1 MSKPQTQTPVQAA
14 AADLEAAQASITA
27 MTTERDTAMASL
39 ATMTTERDTARA
51 SLATVTTERDTASAS
66 LKKAQA
72 IIARDPDALRMAGAI
87 TVPGGTKDGD
97 SLSQEERVKQYNAIS
112 SPRERAEFWKRTAP
126 KQAK

>member
-14 AADLEAAQASITA
+14 AADLEAAQASLAA
-27 MTTERDTAMASL
+27 MTTERDTAQ
-39 ATMTTERDTARA
+39 A
-51 SLATVTTERDTASAS
+51 SLATVTTERDTARAS
-66 LKKAQA
+66 LAAMTTERDAVKAA
-72 IIARDPDALRMAGAI
+72 LNKAEAVISRDPDALRIAGAI